1 MNSKTDDAKIHS
13 CCGGDKKVSTAS
25 KAVESETNTE
35 QVSAS

>member
-25 KAVESETNTE
+25 KAV
-35 QVSAS
+35 